1 MSAPTLGEVAGWDVP
16 LLRGAVWTLDSVA
29 GGLPA
34 WRARVEAVGRSL
46 GEASCWYGPAAQTAA
61 AALVRVSAVATA
73 VTAALDESLGHAQRL
88 LVEGEAAQGLA
99 EQALAAAASVPVV
112 LDGAG
117 RLADPL
123 PVDPTGGGDP
133 AQTTAVVRAE
143 ALAADALAAAGRAG
157 LAAGEAAAGLMG
169 LGIGGT
175 FTPATFEDLA
185 WLVAVGDASTD
196 APPPPGGNDP
206 TAVADWWAALSTAAR
221 VSAIH
226 GRPERIGNLEGLPA
240 WARDRANRLVLDRT
254 LVTPRRVG
262 GPPVPG
268 QAMAGAVAAEISRR
282 ESDGERVQLV
292 QFAPADELVA
302 LGLGDLDTA
311 DSVALL
317 VPGMTNT
324 PDGDLDELADNAD
337 AVADAARAAAPGLAV
352 AAVAWF
358 GYRPPL
364 GIGALGTSIS
374 REGGRALDSALDGL
388 SAARAADP
396 ARVVVSAHSY
406 GTRVVDAA
414 ADAPGRMAADAV
426 VLNGSPGMDNDA
438 EGLEVA
444 EVYEASSPADPITW
458 WDAHGEYPTW
468 DDDFGAVELPTG
480 PVMMHWE
487 YYSEHF
493 PTLAAVGEVVAGVRR
508 PA

>member
-1 MSAPTLGEVAGWDVP
+1 MSAPALGEVAGWDVP

-34 WRARVEAVGRSL
+34 WRTRMEAVGRSL
-46 GEASCWYGPAAQTAA
+46 EDASCWYGPAAQSAA
-61 AALVRVSAVATA
+61 AALVEVSTVATA
-73 VTAALDESLGHAQRL
+73 VTAALDRSLEHAQRL
-88 LVEGEAAQGLA
+88 LVEAEAAQDLA
-99 EQALAAAASVPVV
+99 ERALAAAASVPVV

-117 RLADPL
+117 RLTDPL
-123 PVDPTGGGDP
+123 PVDPTGGAD
-133 AQTTAVVRAE
+133 AARTAAVVRVE

-175 FTPATFEDLA
+175 LTPATFEDLS
-185 WLVAVGDASTD
+185 WLVAVRDASTD
-196 APPPPGGNDP
+196 APPPPSGGDP
-206 TAVADWWAALSTAAR
+206 TAVAAWWAALSTAAR

-226 GRPERIGNLEGLPA
+226 GRPGRIGNLEGLPA
-240 WARDRANRLVLDRT
+240 WARDRANRLVLDQT
-254 LVTPRRVG
+254 LVTPRRIG

-268 QAMAGAVAAEISRR
+268 RAMAVSAGAEIARR
-282 ESDGERVQLV
+282 EAAGEEVHLL
-292 QFAPADELVA
+292 QFDPGTGLTA

-311 DSVALL
+311 ESVAFV
-317 VPGMTNT
+317 VPGMRNAPERTL
-324 PDGDLDELADNAD
+324 DDLVASAD
-337 AVADAARAAAPGLAV
+337 AVADAGRAADPGLEV

-358 GYRPPL
+358 GYRPPM
-364 GIGALGTSIS
+364 GVGALGTSIS
-374 REGGRALDSALDGL
+374 REGGRALDSALDGF

-396 ARVVVSAHSY
+396 ARVVVIGHSY

-438 EGLEVA
+438 QDLEVA

-468 DDDFGAVELPTG
+468 DDDFGAIELPTG

-493 PTLAAVGEVVAGVRR
+493 PTLAAVGEVVAGVRE

>member
-1 MSAPTLGEVAGWDVP
+1 MSAPTLAEVAGWDVP

-29 GGLPA
+29 AGLPA

-46 GEASCWYGPAAQTAA
+46 EDASCWYGPAAQSAG
-61 AALVRVSAVATA
+61 AALVDVSTVATG
-73 VTAALDESLGHAQRL
+73 VTAALDESLEHAQRL
-88 LVEGEAAQGLA
+88 LAEAETAQELA
-99 EQALAAAASVPVV
+99 ERALAAAASIPVV

-117 RLADPL
+117 RLVGPL
-123 PVDPTGGGDP
+123 PVDPTGEAD
-133 AQTTAVVRAE
+133 AVRTAAVVRVE

-157 LAAGEAAAGLMG
+157 LGAGEAVAALMG

-175 FTPATFEDLA
+175 LAPATFEDLS
-185 WLVAVGDASTD
+185 WLVAVEDASTP
-196 APPPPGGNDP
+196 APPPSGNDP
-206 TAVADWWAALSTAAR
+206 TAVAAWWAGLSTAAR

-226 GRPERIGNLEGLPA
+226 GRPRRIGDLEGLPA

-254 LVTPRRVG
+254 LVTPRRTG

-268 QAMAGAVAAEISRR
+268 QAMAVSVAAEIARR
-282 ESDGERVQLV
+282 EASGEEVQLL
-292 QFAPADELVA
+292 QFDPGAGLTA

-311 DSVALL
+311 GSVAFV
-317 VPGMTNT
+317 VPGMLNSPERT
-324 PDGDLDELADNAD
+324 LDDVVAAADT
-337 AVADAARAAAPGLAV
+337 VADAGRAADPGLAV

-374 REGGRALDSALDGL
+374 REGGRALDNALDGL

-396 ARVVVSAHSY
+396 VRVVVSAHSY
-406 GTRVVDAA
+406 GTRVVGAA
-414 ADAPGRMAADAV
+414 AAAPGPMAAGAV
-426 VLNGSPGMDNDA
+426 ILNGSPGMDGNA
-438 EGLEVA
+438 RSLEVA
-444 EVYEASSPADPITW
+444 EVYEASSPVDPITW
-458 WDAHGEYPTW
+458 WDAHGEYATW

-480 PVMMHWE
+480 QAMHGE
-487 YYSEHF
+487 YYDADH
-493 PTLAAVGEVVAGVRR
+493 PTRAVIGEVVAGVRE

>member
-1 MSAPTLGEVAGWDVP
+1 MNVPTLAEVAGWEVP
-16 LLRGAVWTLDSVA
+16 LLRGAVGTLDSVA

-46 GEASCWYGPAAQTAA
+46 ADAHCWYGPAAQSAA
-61 AALVRVSAVATA
+61 AALVEVSTVATA
-73 VTAALDESLGHAQRL
+73 VTAALGESLEHAQRL
-88 LVEGEAAQGLA
+88 LAEAETAQELA
-99 EQALAAAASVPVV
+99 ERALAAAASVSVV

-117 RLADPL
+117 RLAGSLPFDP
-123 PVDPTGGGDP
+123 VTGLAGEDTS
-133 AQTTAVVRAE
+133 AALRAE
-143 ALAADALAAAGRAG
+143 ELAIEAVTAGQRAALAASEAAGS
-157 LAAGEAAAGLMG
+157 LAG
-169 LGIGGT
+169 LGIGGALAPVS
-175 FTPATFEDLA
+175 FGDLS
-185 WLVAVGDASTD
+185 WLVARDPSGPSVPCPPTGGDA
-196 APPPPGGNDP
+196 A
-206 TAVADWWAALSTAAR
+206 AVAAWWAGLSTAER
-221 VSAIH
+221 VAAID
-226 GRPERIGNLEGLPA
+226 GRPALIGGLEGLPA
-240 WARDRANRLVLDRT
+240 WARDHANRLVLGEVLAD
-254 LVTPRRVG
+254 PS
-262 GPPVPG
+262 VPG
-268 QAMAGAVAAEISRR
+268 HAMAGAVAAEISRE
-282 ESDGERVQLV
+282 ESDGKQVQLL

-311 DSVALL
+311 DSIALL

-324 PDGDLDELADNAD
+324 PDSDLDELADNAD

-358 GYRPPL
+358 GYRPPM

-374 REGGRALDSALDGL
+374 RAGGRALDNALDGF

-396 ARVVVSAHSY
+396 ARVVVSGHSY

-414 ADAPGRMAADAV
+414 ADAPGRMAAAAV

-438 EGLEVA
+438 ADLEVA

-468 DDDFGAVELPTG
+468 DDDFGAIELPTG

-487 YYSEHF
+487 YYSQHF
-493 PTLAAVGEVVAGVRR
+493 PTLAAVGEVVAGVRE